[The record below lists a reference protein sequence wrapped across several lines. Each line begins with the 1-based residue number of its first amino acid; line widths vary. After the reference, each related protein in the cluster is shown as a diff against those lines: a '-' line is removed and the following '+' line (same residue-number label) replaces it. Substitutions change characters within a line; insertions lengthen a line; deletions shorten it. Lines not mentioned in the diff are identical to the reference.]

1 MSTSPSCIRL
11 AATNSSSSRDTL
23 TTRQPRRSI
32 GRRRDR
38 QWFPTVAFP
47 VLLHAADERGRAR
60 PTVSA
65 AEPLGSQR
73 PVANAT
79 YDPTQPANVAHRTR
93 RQNDGFSARSADAER
108 HIVAHATIT
117 HQGLCIATT
126 HESQS

>member
-1 MSTSPSCIRL
+1 
-11 AATNSSSSRDTL
+11 
-23 TTRQPRRSI
+23 
-32 GRRRDR
+32 
-38 QWFPTVAFP
+38 VAFP

-108 HIVAHATIT
+108 HFLARATIGCPLGIVPVPTAPTDARHVGVRAGAHA
-117 HQGLCIATT
+117 HPAAR
-126 HESQS
+126 H